1 MGMSGDLVMMDK
13 SAGQTKKFHFIG
25 IGGSGMSGVAQIC
38 LDEGYRVS
46 GSDLKKTEVTERL
59 QTRGAVIH
67 FPHSE
72 KNVTEEPVVVISSA
86 IPEANEELAFARQKG
101 LVVKKRAELLGWFMS
116 SRQGISVAGC
126 HGKTT
131 TTSMVSAILTE
142 AGLDPTTVVGGES
155 SHVGGNAKF
164 GKGEFLVAEADESDG
179 SFLYLPSTYS
189 IVTNVDND
197 HLDYYGTIQKVEE
210 AFACFLHKTRNCA
223 MVCADDTFLAG
234 LWRKNPDKIVGYGVH
249 EEADYR
255 IVNVTFTDFG
265 SEFEVHFQKQPLT
278 SVRLNVPGM
287 HNVLNA
293 TAALGLSHKLG
304 VCPEVAARALT
315 KFVGVQRRFEL
326 VADRDGVLAI
336 DDYAHHP
343 TEIVATLKAARR
355 LADSRKGQ
363 LVVAFQPHR
372 FSRLKHLIDDFASS
386 FLLADYLYLMPVYS
400 AGERSG
406 GTLDSWALYRKLKN
420 EKHRVELVKDCDYEK
435 HAPRIFS
442 ELRGNDV
449 FLTLG
454 AGDVTKLG
462 RMMSRKEYR

>member
-1 MGMSGDLVMMDK
+1 MMDK
-13 SAGQTKKFHFIG
+13 SAGQAKKFHFIG

-59 QTRGAVIH
+59 RTRGAVIH

-72 KNVTEEPVVVISSA
+72 QNVTEEPVVVISSA

-101 LVVKKRAELLGWFMS
+101 LVIKKRAELLGWFMS
-116 SRQGISVAGC
+116 SRKGISVAGC

-164 GKGEFLVAEADESDG
+164 GKGEYLVAEADESDG
-179 SFLYLPSTYS
+179 SFLYLPSSYS

-197 HLDYYGTIQKVEE
+197 HLDYYGTIEKVQE
-210 AFACFLHKTRNCA
+210 AFACFLLQTKNCS
-223 MVCADDTFLAG
+223 MVCADDAFLQK
-234 LWRKNPDKIVGYGVH
+234 LWNENRSRLFGYGVH
-249 EEADYR
+249 SEADYR
-255 IVNVTFTDFG
+255 IQDVVFSDFG
-265 SEFEVHFQKQPLT
+265 STFTVSFRGELLT
-278 SVRLNVPGM
+278 TVSLNVPGM
-287 HNVLNA
+287 HNILNA
-293 TAALGLSHKLG
+293 TAALGLSHQLG
-304 VCPEVAARALT
+304 VSSDIAAQALE

-326 VADRDGVLAI
+326 VANRQGILAV

-343 TEIVATLKAARR
+343 TEIVATLTAARR
-355 LADSRKGQ
+355 LADSRKGK

-372 FSRLKHLIDDFASS
+372 FSRLKHLIHDFARS
-386 FLLADYLYLMPVYS
+386 FLLSDYLYLMPVYS

-406 GTLDSWALYRKLKN
+406 GALDSWALYRKLEN
-420 EKHRVELVKDCDYEK
+420 EKHRIELLHHCNYEEL
-435 HAPRIFS
+435 APRIFS
-442 ELRGNDV
+442 ELKERDV

-462 RMMSRKEYR
+462 RMMSCKENR